1 MDWTFWIGAGV
12 LAVAAGAA
20 SYYLYALVMRTRKE
34 FRALQPDVRFTNLSA
49 MNSGNVLTLFPEFE
63 NVGGGVAHD
72 CQLHMGG
79 WDGNF
84 AVNKIYPR
92 GAHVQ
97 KQRASIVL
105 GPEAPIRAQP
115 ISNGY
120 LRLRYLD
127 RWGHKY
133 DCWYQVTQIKNMA
146 LSLYDIRIDLDH
158 PEVNTP
164 VLSFWEMRKLLRAVD
179 HEG

>member
-1 MDWTFWIGAGV
+1 M
-12 LAVAAGAA
+12 
-20 SYYLYALVMRTRKE
+20 
-34 FRALQPDVRFTNLSA
+34 
-49 MNSGNVLTLFPEFE
+49 
-63 NVGGGVAHD
+63 GGGVAHD

-84 AVNKIYPR
+84 SVKKVYPR
-92 GAHVQ
+92 NARIQ

-105 GPEAPIRAQP
+105 DPEAPIRAQP
-115 ISNGY
+115 VSNGY

-133 DCWYQVTQIKNMA
+133 DCWYQVTQIKNLA
-146 LSLYDIRIDLDH
+146 LPLYNVQIDLDH

-164 VLSFWEMRKLLRAVD
+164 ALSFWDMRKLLRAVD
-179 HEG
+179 QKD